1 MVAQFHEE
9 PADDPITARIP
20 PVTVMPI
27 IVQKT
32 NPLAKG
38 KSKIGNRR
46 TDNRDTL
53 KIDYLA
59 RRQSSMS
66 SDDIDVPAVS
76 KTMENGSDE
85 FDCWLSDTNQR
96 RSPEGGEDSTTVPGT
111 QEPSVPLEKVSN
123 DVVCRSK
130 SDSSGGGGSAPE
142 KKHKS
147 KKKKEKKDRD
157 ERKEKKKKRKSRDAN
172 DLEEFLNG
180 TDNDG
185 GTLVDSAYEAI

>member
-1 MVAQFHEE
+1 MAQFHEE
-9 PADDPITARIP
+9 PADEPIVARMSPATA
-20 PVTVMPI
+20 TSI

-38 KSKIGNRR
+38 SKSKIANRL

-53 KIDYLA
+53 KIDYMA
-59 RRQSSMS
+59 RRQSSVS
-66 SDDIDVPAVS
+66 SDDIDVPIVS
-76 KTMENGSDE
+76 KAMANGSDE

-96 RSPEGGEDSTTVPGT
+96 RSPEGGEDSAFVAGV
-111 QEPSVPLEKVSN
+111 QEPPPLTHETVRN
-123 DVVCRSK
+123 DVIRSK
-130 SDSSGGGGSAPE
+130 ADSGTSAE

-147 KKKKEKKDRD
+147 KKKKEKKERD

-172 DLEEFLNG
+172 DLEDFLNG

-185 GTLVDSAYEAI
+185 TLIDSAYEAI